1 MRLFCEFFMQIRH
14 IFHIIASVLI
24 FCIFSVGCAASK
36 KEIAEKKQV
45 DMDYEMAVNYFNA
58 GETSQAIRSL
68 ALVLATDPTHAEANH
83 LMGFIRMG
91 RRQYDEAVTHF
102 KKALETNP
110 NMLNCKNNLGAAY
123 MYQERWEDAAIIFE
137 ELSKSPLYTS
147 PWLAFVNLGWAYYK
161 MGMIPEAYEQ
171 TEMSVFL
178 NPKFC
183 LGLNNMGII
192 EEEMGREESALK
204 HYEEALANC
213 SNYPE
218 PNLHLG
224 LIYAHRGE
232 SAKAYKYFKRCHELT
247 PKSELGERCLAN
259 AETMK

>member
-1 MRLFCEFFMQIRH
+1 MQMTQTLRT
-14 IFHIIASVLI
+14 IITLLI
-24 FCIFSVGCAASK
+24 AGFLVVGCSASK
-36 KEIAEKKQV
+36 KEIEQKKQV

-68 ALVLATDPTHAEANH
+68 SLVLATEPEHADANH

-91 RRQYDEAVTHF
+91 RRQYDEAISHF
-102 KKALETNP
+102 KRALETNP

-123 MYQERWEDAAIIFE
+123 MFQERWEDAAVIFK

-161 MGMIPEAYEQ
+161 MGMIPEAYDQ

-183 LGLNNMGII
+183 LGLNNLGII
-192 EEEMGREESALK
+192 EEEMGREDAAVK
-204 HYEEALANC
+204 HYEESIVQC

-224 LIYAHRGE
+224 LIYARRGE
-232 SAKAYKYFKRCHELT
+232 AAKAYKYFKRCNELT
-247 PKSELGERCLAN
+247 PKSELGERCAAN
-259 AETMK
+259 AEVVK

>member
-1 MRLFCEFFMQIRH
+1 MKQTLRT
-14 IFHIIASVLI
+14 IITLLI
-24 FCIFSVGCAASK
+24 AGFLAFGCSASK
-36 KEIAEKKQV
+36 KEIEQKKQV

-68 ALVLATDPTHAEANH
+68 SLVLATDPNHADANH

-91 RRQYDEAVTHF
+91 RRQYDEAISHF
-102 KKALETNP
+102 KRALETNP

-123 MYQERWEDAAIIFE
+123 MYQERWEDAAVIFK

-161 MGMIPEAYEQ
+161 MGMIREAYDQ

-183 LGLNNMGII
+183 LGLNNLGII
-192 EEEMGREESALK
+192 EEEMGREDAAVK
-204 HYEEALANC
+204 HYEESIVQC

-224 LIYAHRGE
+224 LIYAQRGD
-232 SAKAYKYFKRCHELT
+232 APKAYKYFKRCSELT
-247 PKSELGERCLAN
+247 PKSELGERCAAN
-259 AETMK
+259 AEAVK